1 MPQKKNPDVCELTRG
16 KTARVYGALTALL
29 TMCKGLPLT
38 YNRDLQEDKVAIF
51 DALDTVKMILKV
63 YPPMIETMKLKE
75 EKMLAAASDPAL
87 MATDIAE
94 KLVELGVPFRTAHH
108 RVGAFVKYC
117 REHGKALDEVTL
129 GEMKE
134 TIPEATPEFL
144 TLFDPVA
151 SVAKRNITGGTGFEQ
166 VAKQLDFWKKSLE
179 F

>member
-1 MPQKKNPDVCELTRG
+1 
-16 KTARVYGALTALL
+16 
-29 TMCKGLPLT
+29 MCKGLPLT

>member
-1 MPQKKNPDVCELTRG
+1 MRQRATRRSWRPTSPKNSSSSAC
-16 KTARVYGALTALL
+16 
-29 TMCKGLPLT
+29 
-38 YNRDLQEDKVAIF
+38 
-51 DALDTVKMILKV
+51 
-63 YPPMIETMKLKE
+63 
-75 EKMLAAASDPAL
+75 
-87 MATDIAE
+87 
-94 KLVELGVPFRTAHH
+94 PFRTAHH